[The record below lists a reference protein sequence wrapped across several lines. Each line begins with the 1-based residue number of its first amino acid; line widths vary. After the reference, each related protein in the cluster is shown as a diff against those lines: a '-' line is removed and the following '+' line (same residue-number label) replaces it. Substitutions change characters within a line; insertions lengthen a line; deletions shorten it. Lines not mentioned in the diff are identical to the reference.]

1 MKHRQ
6 YCQSMALLLLCT
18 TINIISISAQ
28 DVFTYQQDEGVLP
41 NLRAHKLH
49 KHRRVA
55 STTTTINDS
64 PSHLCKSIIAVGR
77 YKKSELPIHRR
88 AYDFQPTTIQTFSF
102 DEESMNQ
109 QLISEEEFVCEL
121 YNGHTIPLDGSRE
134 QISELRSFL
143 NDGTLVSAVSSVEVE
158 SVAGGKMSE
167 DDMIAILQNDKEE
180 EHTSFDKKVILPE
193 GSIRIINDSGSRRLE
208 HNNRRRLN
216 MYEGDKKVLVV
227 RVIDKVGKAPPGDA
241 AYTSNKF
248 FGTFGDQMTMK
259 SQFKACSFDKFRV
272 TTNYGSDID
281 TSLMAADGVLEI
293 NINIKLEESTQA
305 QIRSACMSKI
315 QSVLGVNN
323 LSQQFDHVVL
333 LVEDCYEVGD
343 DTCGFAAYAYINH
356 WLSLFIQSNWVYP
369 AVQMQ

>member
-1 MKHRQ
+1 M
-6 YCQSMALLLLCT
+6 
-18 TINIISISAQ
+18 
-28 DVFTYQQDEGVLP
+28 
-41 NLRAHKLH
+41 
-49 KHRRVA
+49 
-55 STTTTINDS
+55 
-64 PSHLCKSIIAVGR
+64 
-77 YKKSELPIHRR
+77 
-88 AYDFQPTTIQTFSF
+88 
-102 DEESMNQ
+102 
-109 QLISEEEFVCEL
+109 L
-121 YNGHTIPLDGSRE
+121 YVH
-134 QISELRSFL
+134 
-143 NDGTLVSAVSSVEVE
+143 
-158 SVAGGKMSE
+158 
-167 DDMIAILQNDKEE
+167 
-180 EHTSFDKKVILPE
+180 
-193 GSIRIINDSGSRRLE
+193 
-208 HNNRRRLN
+208 
-216 MYEGDKKVLVV
+216 LVV

>member
-1 MKHRQ
+1 
-6 YCQSMALLLLCT
+6 MALLLLCT
-18 TINIISISAQ
+18 TINIISIRAQ
-28 DVFTYQQDEGVLP
+28 DVSIRQVDKDILP
-41 NLRAHKLH
+41 NLRAHKLN

-55 STTTTINDS
+55 STTTTINDYS
-64 PSHLCKSIIAVGR
+64 PSHLCKSIIAVGE
-77 YKKSELPIHRR
+77 YKKSELPIRRR
-88 AYDFQPTTIQTFSF
+88 AYDFEPTTIQTFSF

-109 QLISEEEFVCEL
+109 QLSSEEEFVCEL
-121 YNGHTIPLDGSRE
+121 YSGHTVPLDATSE
-134 QISELRSFL
+134 QIIELRSFL
-143 NDGTLVSAVSSVEVE
+143 NNGKLVSAVSSVEVE
-158 SVAGGKMSE
+158 SIAGGKMSE
-167 DDMIAILQNDKEE
+167 DDMIAILQNDEEE
-180 EHTSFDKKVILPE
+180 EHTSFDRKVVLPE

-208 HNNRRRLN
+208 NNNRRRLN
-216 MYEGDKKVLVV
+216 MYEGDKKVPVV
-227 RVIDKVGKAPPGDA
+227 RVIDKIGKSPPGDA

-272 TTNYGSDID
+272 TTNYGNDID

-293 NINIKLEESTQA
+293 NINIKLEDSTQA
-305 QIRSACMSKI
+305 QVRSASISKI

-356 WLSLFIQSNWVYP
+356 WLSLFIQRNWVYT

>member
-1 MKHRQ
+1 M
-6 YCQSMALLLLCT
+6 
-18 TINIISISAQ
+18 
-28 DVFTYQQDEGVLP
+28 FTYQQDEGILP

-55 STTTTINDS
+55 STTTINDS

-88 AYDFQPTTIQTFSF
+88 AYDFRPTAVQTFSF

-109 QLISEEEFVCEL
+109 QLSSEEEFVCEL
-121 YNGHTIPLDGSRE
+121 YNGHTIPLDGTPK

-143 NDGTLVSAVSSVEVE
+143 NDGKLVSAVSSVEVE

-167 DDMIAILQNDKEE
+167 DDIIAILQNDEEE
-180 EHTSFDKKVILPE
+180 EHTSYDKKVVLPE
-193 GSIRIINDSGSRRLE
+193 GSIRIINDSERRLE
-208 HNNRRRLN
+208 HNNHRRLN
-216 MYEGDKKVLVV
+216 MYEGDKKILVV
-227 RVIDKVGKAPPGDA
+227 RVIDKIGKSPPGDA

-272 TTNYGSDID
+272 TTNYGTDID
-281 TSLMAADGVLEI
+281 RSLMAADGVLEI
-293 NINIKLEESTQA
+293 NINIKLEDSTQA
-305 QIRSACMSKI
+305 QVRSACISKI
-315 QSVLGVNN
+315 HSVLGVSN